1 MRLWGA
7 LRWAGP
13 GVACTRDGRP
23 GGALGGRSA
32 PVPVWIRPLEPQVL
46 TSRDYFRGFRG
57 SQMGLILCPLL
68 WQRAWCPPGA
78 RLCWVPAHPG
88 DIRPPTHAGL
98 RGASLTNSSPFSVSR
113 NARFRPESPGNPGD
127 LRLVPG
133 GGAVAVG
140 PPLSCRTPG
149 PLSARSPLPASE
161 LREAS
166 GKGAGGLRS
175 RARAP
180 GLATAAGAAAT
191 SQALPLRRLIF
202 GARSRRRDR
211 RCGSL
216 FQRHGGEVRRRRLP
230 ALRVLGGPVG
240 GRDLLLR
247 LRGIRLHRHHR

>member
-13 GVACTRDGRP
+13 GVACTRDGHP

-57 SQMGLILCPLL
+57 SQMGLVLCLLL

-78 RLCWVPAHPG
+78 RLCRVPAHPG
-88 DIRPPTHAGL
+88 DIWPSTHAGL

-180 GLATAAGAAAT
+180 GLATAAGAAC
-191 SQALPLRRLIF
+191 R
-202 GARSRRRDR
+202 
-211 RCGSL
+211 GS
-216 FQRHGGEVRRRRLP
+216 
-230 ALRVLGGPVG
+230 GGPRPG
-240 GRDLLLR
+240 GGHEPGAAAAAAR
-247 LRGIRLHRHHR
+247 LWGQEPAP

>member
-1 MRLWGA
+1 
-7 LRWAGP
+7 
-13 GVACTRDGRP
+13 
-23 GGALGGRSA
+23 
-32 PVPVWIRPLEPQVL
+32 
-46 TSRDYFRGFRG
+46 
-57 SQMGLILCPLL
+57 MGLILCPLL

-88 DIRPPTHAGL
+88 NIRPPTHAGL

-127 LRLVPG
+127 LRLFPG

-140 PPLSCRTPG
+140 PPSPAGHPAPSVPAAHCPRQNSERLPG
-149 PLSARSPLPASE
+149 RVQ
-161 LREAS
+161 EAC
-166 GKGAGGLRS
+166 GPEPGRRAWRQPQGRRAEGLG
-175 RARAP
+175 AP
-180 GLATAAGAAAT
+180 GLAAAM
-191 SQALPLRRLIF
+191 SQALPLRRLVF